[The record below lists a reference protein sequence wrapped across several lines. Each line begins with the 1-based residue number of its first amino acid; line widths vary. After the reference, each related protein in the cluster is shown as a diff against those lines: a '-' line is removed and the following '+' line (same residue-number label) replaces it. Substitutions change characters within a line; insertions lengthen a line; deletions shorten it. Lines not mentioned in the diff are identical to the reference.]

1 MSSPSKEEEG
11 GQRRHGNSV
20 NPARNVCLGPGWV
33 ETSRSGNATHT
44 FYFWLEVSSETL
56 FTGCEPK
63 VGGELSP
70 SKELHPMLCSVG
82 KLTPSLC
89 FQLKT
94 VKLTCRLT
102 LNGLWP
108 RSILAL
114 QASTH
119 FSGCTKMHLGHSS
132 GFVLNTPSPGRV
144 LEKSL
149 I

>member
-108 RSILAL
+108 QVNSGPTSKHPLFRMHKD
-114 QASTH
+114 ASWAQLWLCAEHT
-119 FSGCTKMHLGHSS
+119 FSRE
-132 GFVLNTPSPGRV
+132 SP
-144 LEKSL
+144 
-149 I
+149 